1 MHVLVTGGAGFIG
14 SHLCEALLARGD
26 EVVCL
31 DNFDDYYDPARKR
44 ANVAAFATHPRCSL
58 VEADVRDREGLAA
71 LFEQAGG
78 FDAIAHLAAMA
89 GVRASVRQAVL
100 YTQVNVLGTVHL
112 LDLARDYGVGNFV
125 FASTSSVYG
134 RTRRLPFVEDDA
146 ADRPL
151 APYPATKRACEMMGH
166 AYHNMHGLNFTALR
180 LFSVY
185 GPRGRPDMMPY
196 TIVHRLVHD
205 QTIVLFE
212 GGRMRRDWTYV
223 DDIVRGVVAA
233 LDRPLGY
240 EVINLG
246 RGEPIWMDRFVRIL
260 EALVG
265 KKARL
270 ETPPA
275 PASEPPVTYADIGKA
290 RRLLDYHPTTSV
302 EEGLARLWAWYRA
315 EIGG

>member
-1 MHVLVTGGAGFIG
+1 MRVLVTGGAGFIG

-31 DNFDDYYDPARKR
+31 DNFNDYYDPARKR
-44 ANVAAFATHPRCSL
+44 ANVAAFITHPRCSL

-71 LFEQAGG
+71 LFERVGG

-89 GVRASVRQAVL
+89 GVRASVPRAVL
-100 YTQVNVLGTVHL
+100 YTEVNVLGTVHL

-134 RTRRLPFVEDDA
+134 RTRRLPFVEDDV

-180 LFSVY
+180 FFSVY

-196 TIVHRLVHD
+196 RIVHRLVHD
-205 QTIVLFE
+205 QIITLFE

-223 DDIVRGVVAA
+223 DDIVQGVVAA

-290 RRLLDYHPTTSV
+290 RRLLDYRPMTSV
-302 EEGLARLWAWYRA
+302 EEGLARLWAWYQA
-315 EIGG
+315 EMGV

>member
-260 EALVG
+260 ETLVG